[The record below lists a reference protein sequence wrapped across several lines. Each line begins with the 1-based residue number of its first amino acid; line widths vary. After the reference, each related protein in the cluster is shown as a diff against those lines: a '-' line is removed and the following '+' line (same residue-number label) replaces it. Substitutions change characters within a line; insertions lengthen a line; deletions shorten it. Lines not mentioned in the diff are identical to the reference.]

1 LLLAKSAMEFRIL
14 GPLEVVADGRVLPVG
29 RGRQRALLAILLLR
43 ANQIVPTERLIDDL
57 WGGEPPSTAPKM
69 VQMYVAELRRALG
82 KDVLRTASP
91 GYTLQV
97 EEHERDLDRFERML
111 AEARESDPT
120 AAAALLRR
128 ALALWRGP
136 PIGEF
141 AYEAWAQT
149 EIARLEE
156 LRLTALEDRFD
167 ADLAIGRAGDI
178 VGELEAVARNHPF
191 RDRLSAQL
199 MLALYRAGRQAEA
212 LQHFRRTRTE
222 LREELGLEPS
232 QLLQRLERAILTQD
246 PSLDA
251 RTPRVAHAGRDVEE
265 EFDAGVATPENAV
278 LVVPRD
284 EGRLA
289 DLLAL
294 AEPLAAAPPAREL
307 IVARVVSAADPGALK
322 QASEQLLG
330 ERDQLVG
337 RGLAARIAVFTSP
350 SPGEDIV
357 RLASDHAV
365 DLVLIDVSRTDPLA
379 DDVAAVIAAA
389 PCDIALHVG
398 DTPRL
403 GPDAPV
409 LVPFGGAEHDWAALE
424 LGAWI
429 ARSQRVGLTLLGS
442 ASRRERRDA
451 SRLLADASL
460 LVQKTAGVVAEPL
473 LSRSGVDELIAAAA
487 NAGLLVVGLS
497 ERWREEGFGPF
508 RLALVERSPAPVLF
522 VRRGPRPGGL
532 APAASRTRYTWSLSD
547 TLSAS

>member
-1 LLLAKSAMEFRIL
+1 MEFRIL
-14 GPLEVVADGRVLPVG
+14 GPLEVVADDRVLPLG

-43 ANQIVPTERLIDDL
+43 ANQVVPTERLIDDL
-57 WGGEPPSTAPKM
+57 WGGGPPSTAPKM

-91 GYTLQV
+91 GYTLRV
-97 EEHERDLDRFERML
+97 EDDELDLDRFERFVG
-111 AEARESDPT
+111 EARESDPT

-141 AYEAWAQT
+141 GYEAWAQT

-178 VGELEAVARNHPF
+178 VGELEAVARQHPF

-212 LQHFRRTRTE
+212 LQHYRRTRTE
-222 LREELGLEPS
+222 LHEELGLEPS
-232 QLLQRLERAILTQD
+232 QVLQRLERAILTQD

-251 RTPRVAHAGRDVEE
+251 RPPSVAHTDRDADDEIDARVAA
-265 EFDAGVATPENAV
+265 PENAV

-284 EGRLA
+284 ERRLS

-294 AEPLAAAPPAREL
+294 AEPLAAALPAREL
-307 IVARVVSAADPGALK
+307 IVARVVSSVDPEALK
-322 QASEQLLG
+322 RASEHLLS
-330 ERDQLVG
+330 ERDDLVG
-337 RGLAARIAVFTSP
+337 RGLAARIAVFTSA

-365 DLVLIDVSRTDPLA
+365 DLVLIDVSRDDPLA

-398 DTPRL
+398 DAPRL
-403 GPDAPV
+403 GPGAPV

-473 LSRSGVDELIAAAA
+473 LSRSGVDELLAAAA

-508 RLALVERSPAPVLF
+508 RLALVERSPAPALF